1 MKIGYLKLIGLAIIA
16 FGLAGCGQ
24 NAPEPSFDQS
34 RASKAANIPIVN
46 PADWPL
52 VTRPKKDAV
61 ISEVSDRPDQ
71 TAEPGET
78 PATLPA
84 KVLHGAP
91 FTSQAPYADWADERQ
106 QDGCEEA
113 AILMAS
119 RWVQGQTL
127 TKDEALAELL
137 ALAAFQ
143 QKHYGYSQDTSATA
157 TARLMQDYFKIMP
170 EIKFDISIQDIKQ
183 ELAAGNV
190 VITPMNGQTLGNPN
204 YRQPGPER
212 HMLLIIGYD
221 DKTREFITNDAG
233 TRRGKGYRYGYDQL
247 YNAIRDYPSGEH
259 VKIVDQRTAMIVVGR

>member
-1 MKIGYLKLIGLAIIA
+1 MKLGYLKLIGLVIIA
-16 FGLAGCGQ
+16 FGIAGCGQ
-24 NAPEPSFDQS
+24 NALESTLDQS
-34 RASKAANIPIVN
+34 TASKTANMPVIN

-52 VTRPKKDAV
+52 VTRSKATAAT
-61 ISEVSDRPDQ
+61 SEMPDQ
-71 TAEPGET
+71 ATEPEET

-91 FTSQAPYADWADERQ
+91 FTSQAPYADWSDERQ

-119 RWVQGQTL
+119 RWHFSQTL
-127 TKDEALAELL
+127 TPDEALAELL

-143 QKHYGYSQDTSATA
+143 QEHYGYSQDTSATA
-157 TARLMQDYFKIMP
+157 TARLMQDYFKITP
-170 EIKFDISIQDIKQ
+170 EVKFDIGIEDIKQ

-259 VKIVDQRTAMIVVGR
+259 VEIVGERKVMIVVGK